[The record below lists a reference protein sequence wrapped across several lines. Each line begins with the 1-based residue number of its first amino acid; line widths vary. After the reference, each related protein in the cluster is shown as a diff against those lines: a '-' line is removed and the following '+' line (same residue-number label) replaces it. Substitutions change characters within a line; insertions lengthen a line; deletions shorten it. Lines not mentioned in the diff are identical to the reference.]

1 MGAHE
6 AGGGRKPSV
15 RPSVRPRRRS
25 PCAPG
30 CGRRG
35 SVSCKSRPRA
45 AEERG
50 VRGGSKD
57 KGGTP
62 HTASISGGRAP
73 SGRAPPRERHHPT
86 EKVLEN
92 GTCRVYNAAHFIG
105 ANGSLGV
112 LGESRLVAS
121 EFLGGK
127 KRAQRGEDTFRPLRG
142 PRGLFLSS
150 LSVSFLA
157 RRFVL
162 FCFSWP
168 PLSAVGARRG
178 GITPVNAASPA
189 AAPRSAGPGRLADAE
204 PFPP

>member
-1 MGAHE
+1 MCARLWPPRVCLLQIE
-6 AGGGRKPSV
+6 TAGSGGE
-15 RPSVRPRRRS
+15 RRT
-25 PCAPG
+25 G
-30 CGRRG
+30 GQQGQRG
-35 SVSCKSRPRA
+35 H
-45 AEERG
+45 
-50 VRGGSKD
+50 
-57 KGGTP
+57 TP
-62 HTASISGGRAP
+62 HHVHLGREGPERQGSAEGAPPPDREGSGKRDVSGLQRCAFHRCKRV
-73 SGRAPPRERHHPT
+73 SGRPWRES
-86 EKVLEN
+86 
-92 GTCRVYNAAHFIG
+92 TCRVRI
-105 ANGSLGV
+105 LR
-112 LGESRLVAS
+112 GE
-121 EFLGGK
+121 

-178 GITPVNAASPA
+178 GTTPVNAASRA